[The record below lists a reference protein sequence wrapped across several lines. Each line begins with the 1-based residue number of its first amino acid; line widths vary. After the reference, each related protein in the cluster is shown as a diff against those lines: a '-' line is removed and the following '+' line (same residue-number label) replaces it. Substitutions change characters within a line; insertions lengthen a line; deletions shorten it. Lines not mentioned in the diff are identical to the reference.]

1 MPYYKTV
8 MPVDTPA
15 RFSLKTAGISIVVAV
30 LAAALFFQYI
40 VPSSVKKTLIAKGAV
55 QYFLHSYHAFRKLP
69 DIVFFPYWFLKSD
82 LPTYNLII
90 DDKDLRTL
98 EAALPQDPI
107 GGTLNEANRVSVK
120 GTFLA
125 DGYEGNVNIRY
136 RGTNANHWNSQKRSW
151 RVDFRTDNYFER
163 MSGLNLVI
171 PSDRGYYAELLNVYR
186 AKKLGLAVP
195 DIHLVRLKVN
205 TRDYG
210 VYLAYEAWSSAWV
223 EKQALPANGNLLAI
237 DDTLQGDV
245 YTSAF
250 ARPGIRL
257 WKSYMDTPPPD
268 TGYDEIRTLVELLTQ
283 ADDDTFAALIP
294 HLVDMKKVYAWDVVN
309 ILAKSSHQDDKNNG
323 ILFFNAATGKF
334 EPISWDVG
342 FNTSTAS
349 MPYEEG
355 RMLEKR
361 IFAIPAFRA
370 ERDRILKQYIDD
382 PRNQEDDLAFYD
394 TLVSTTRGDFF
405 RDNVK
410 LDNNIAFLLDTRAL
424 RNAIVQNITDAQLVL
439 NAPAQKPNPKS
450 AYPGVFALPET
461 FTYLPDAAA
470 SGETFVRAHPQFS
483 LGANNTIHIAGTH
496 AFAETIVV
504 PAGYTFIIE
513 PGTTLYLG
521 AGASLVSYSPV
532 HADGTATQQIRIL
545 PMNAALPFGSFLV
558 LNTAESEIPS
568 RFSWVTIEGGSGTA
582 MNGVTATGMLALH
595 AVGTAEI
602 THSSF
607 AHSFDDDALNIK
619 YSNVVLRDTTFTDTF
634 ADAIDLDVVRGLVER
649 NTFTPII
656 GRDPK
661 TKHAG
666 DGIDMSYSSNITV
679 RGNHVNG
686 ATDKCVSVGE
696 HSRPL
701 VENNTLAHCTI
712 GIAIKDLSRAIL
724 TGNTITDT
732 DIAISLYRKK
742 ELFGGGS
749 AVITGTIL
757 RDNKESIVSDTFST
771 YETDTSL

>member
-1 MPYYKTV
+1 MPALSR
-8 MPVDTPA
+8 TP
-15 RFSLKTAGISIVVAV
+15 LKTIVISL
-30 LAAALFFQYI
+30 LAAVIAVALFFQYI
-40 VPSSVKKTLIAKGAV
+40 APSSIKKTLIANGAV

-69 DIVFFPYWFLKSD
+69 DIVFFPYWFMKSD
-82 LPTYNLII
+82 LPVYNLIV
-90 DDKDLRTL
+90 DEKDLAVL

-107 GGTLNEANRVSVK
+107 GGTLNEENRISVK
-120 GTFLA
+120 GTFLTKE
-125 DGYEGNVNIRY
+125 YEGKVDVRY

-151 RVDFRTDNYFER
+151 RVDFHSNNYFER

-171 PSDRGYYAELLNVYR
+171 PGDRGYYAELLNVYR
-186 AKKLGLAVP
+186 AKKLGLTVP
-195 DIHLVRLKVN
+195 DIRLVRLKVN

-223 EKQALPANGNLLAI
+223 EKQAMPANGNLISI
-237 DDTLQGDV
+237 DDTLQGKTYV
-245 YTSAF
+245 SAF
-250 ARPGIRL
+250 TRSGIRL
-257 WKSYMDTPPPD
+257 WKSYMSTPPPD
-268 TGYDEIRTLVELLTQ
+268 TGYNEIRALVELLTE

-294 HLVDMKKVYAWDVVN
+294 HIMDMNKVYAWDIVN
-309 ILAKSSHQDDKNNG
+309 ILANSSHQDDKNNG
-323 ILFFNAATGKF
+323 ILFFNTATGKL

-342 FNTSTAS
+342 FNTSATN

-355 RMLEKR
+355 RTLEKR
-361 IFAIPAFRA
+361 IFTIPAFRA

-382 PRNQEDDLAFYD
+382 PRNQEDDFAFYD

-424 RNAIVQNITDAQLVL
+424 RNAILKNTQNAHLVL
-439 NAPAQKPNPKS
+439 NAPAQKPNPKP
-450 AYPGVFALPET
+450 AYAGILTLPET
-461 FTYLPDAAA
+461 FKYLPEAAA
-470 SGETFVRAHPQFS
+470 SGETFVRTHPQFS
-483 LGANNTIHIAGTH
+483 LGADNTIRIAGTH
-496 AFAETIVV
+496 TFPKTIVV

-532 HADGTATQQIRIL
+532 HADGTAAQQIRIL
-545 PMNAALPFGSFLV
+545 PTHAALPFGSFLV
-558 LNTAESEIPS
+558 LDTADSAIPS

-582 MNGVTATGMLALH
+582 INGVMATGMLALH

-619 YSNVVLRDTTFTDTF
+619 YSDVVLRDNTFTDTF
-634 ADAIDLDVVRGLVER
+634 ADAIDLDVVRGLVEG

-666 DGIDMSYSSNITV
+666 DGIDMSYASNITV
-679 RGNHVNG
+679 RGNHING
-686 ATDKCVSVGE
+686 ATDKCISIGE
-696 HSRPL
+696 HSSPL
-701 VENNTLAHCTI
+701 IENNSLMHCTI
-712 GIAIKDLSRAIL
+712 GIAVKDLSRAII
-724 TGNTITDT
+724 TGNTITDSGT
-732 DIAISLYRKK
+732 AISLYRKK

-757 RDNKESIVSDTFST
+757 RNNKESVVSDTFST
-771 YETDTSL
+771 YETDTSF